1 MLGCMAGAILNGFDF
16 SDHGFTFEK
25 SDLLGDNG
33 IHMVKW
39 SKRSL
44 TPNWT
49 EKYRF
54 NGERDGT
61 LCNRKSR
68 SC

>member
-1 MLGCMAGAILNGFDF
+1 MLSCMAGAILNGFDF
-16 SDHGFTFEK
+16 NDQGLTFEK
-25 SDLLGDNG
+25 SDLLGNNG

-49 EKYRF
+49 EKI
-54 NGERDGT
+54 
-61 LCNRKSR
+61 
-68 SC
+68 